1 MCFFVYYDIIL
12 QICQLIKN
20 MPVLAINKR
29 ANFDYEIQSKFEAGI
44 VLLGHEVKSIK
55 TRKPSM
61 KGSFVTIK
69 SRLSNPE
76 LFLTNCHVPLY
87 DKATTIENYN
97 PDRPRKLLM
106 HRKEINRL
114 IGKKQEQG
122 LTLVPL
128 KIYST
133 SGFIKLKFV
142 FGRVKN
148 KYHKRQDIKKRDTDR
163 QIRRVMKERH

>member
-1 MCFFVYYDIIL
+1 
-12 QICQLIKN
+12 
-20 MPVLAINKR
+20 MPTLALNKR

-69 SRLSNPE
+69 SRLNNPE

-87 DKATTIENYN
+87 DKATTIDNYN

-133 SGFIKLKFV
+133 RGLIKLS
-142 FGRVKN
+142 FGVGRGKK
-148 KYHKRQDIKKRDTDR
+148 KYDKRQDIKKRDTDR
-163 QIRRVMKERH
+163 KIRTMMRNKP

>member
-1 MCFFVYYDIIL
+1 
-12 QICQLIKN
+12 
-20 MPVLAINKR
+20 MPILAINKQ
-29 ANFDYEIQSKFEAGI
+29 ANFDYTIQSKFEAGI

-69 SRLSNPE
+69 NRLNSPE
-76 LFLTNCHVPLY
+76 LFLTNCHIPLY
-87 DKATTIENYN
+87 NKATTVENYN
-97 PDRPRKLLM
+97 PDRPKKLLM
-106 HRKEINRL
+106 HRQEINRL

-133 SGFIKLKFV
+133 RGLIKLQ
-142 FGRVKN
+142 FGVGRGKK
-148 KYHKRQDIKKRDTDR
+148 KYDKRQDIKKRDTERDM
-163 QIRRVMKERH
+163 RRAMKKKY